1 MWTPW
6 RSMWRT
12 WKFHKDNEAAWR
24 ELREKSQ
31 LLAESNKELAKA
43 ITSLQSTVRRRHGGH
58 NRWES

>member
-1 MWTPW
+1 
-6 RSMWRT
+6 MWRT

-43 ITSLQSTVRRRHGGH
+43 IMSLQSTVRRRHGGH